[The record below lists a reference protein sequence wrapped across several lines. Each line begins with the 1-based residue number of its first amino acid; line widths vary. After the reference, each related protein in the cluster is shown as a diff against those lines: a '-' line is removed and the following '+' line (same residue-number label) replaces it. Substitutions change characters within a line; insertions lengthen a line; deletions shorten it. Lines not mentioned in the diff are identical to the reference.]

1 MITLIMNVNDI
12 KWNRPEEE
20 GTLPENVFHLTIK
33 VQEPY
38 DKGSVATVVADYLNG
53 SYPGEVTSFEMNH
66 VGTVAPPTGG

>member
-20 GTLPENVFHLTIK
+20 GTRPENVFHLTIK

-38 DKGSVATVVADYLNG
+38 DKGSVATVVADCLNG
-53 SYPGEVTSFEMNH
+53 SYPGEVTSFQMNH
-66 VGTVAPPTGG
+66 VGIVSGGQ